1 MEPNVELGLLLGY
14 YGGLLTPRRRKLTAL
29 YAWEDLSLQ
38 EIAEREGVSRQGVR
52 DALARARLQMLSFE
66 RELGLIARDRAL
78 REAFASLEGEIQ
90 ALPREQ
96 HPALFEKLTA
106 MKRLFEEISNV

>member
-14 YGGLLTPRRRKLTAL
+14 YGGLLTPRQRKLTAL

-52 DALARARLQMLSFE
+52 DALARARLQMLSYE
-66 RELGLIARDRAL
+66 TELGLIARDRAL
-78 REAFASLEGEIQ
+78 REAFANLEREIRP
-90 ALPREQ
+90 LSREQ
-96 HPALFEKLTA
+96 YPALFDKLTA
-106 MKRLFEEISNV
+106 MNRLFEETTNV